1 MIDSLAAAV
10 GVQPEQATP
19 GWKGSFRSSPAPPTV
34 SEGKIHCVDPATG
47 FVLDTLQAD
56 TSSTIQSKIAAAE
69 KAQISFKATSWEQ
82 RRRFLKTLRAWI
94 MRDMELL
101 ARIACRDT
109 GKTAID
115 AAFGEILTTCA
126 KLNWT
131 LANGEKVLRP
141 ETRSGNLLL
150 AHKRCTV
157 VHEPL
162 GVIAACVSWNYPIH
176 NLLGPIISALFAGNA
191 IVAKCSE
198 QVAWSSNLIM
208 QGVHQCLFACG
219 LPLDLVQLVV
229 CAPEHAEALTRDKR
243 IAHITFIG
251 SDRVGRAVA
260 AAAAPQLTATTL
272 ELGGK
277 DPAVI
282 LPETNLEFFASMF
295 LRACFQAMG
304 QNCIGIERW
313 IVPRDMTE
321 TLVSTVQSRIAS
333 LKCGSFL
340 DETRFGT
347 QKDIEDVVDCGAM
360 INDARF
366 DQLESLIEDA
376 VKQGA
381 KLLQGGRRM
390 QHPRW
395 PLGYYFQPTLL
406 VNVKKTMRI
415 AQEELFA
422 PVFLVM
428 SYDSIQ
434 EAINIAN
441 GTVYGLGSSVFGP
454 NRAECLRVADQLE
467 CGMVNINDFGISY
480 LNQGLPFGG
489 CKDSGFGRFAGPEGL
504 LGVTRTKAKTEDI
517 AFRWVKT
524 TIPAVVDYPFCTA

>member
-1 MIDSLAAAV
+1 MIEIIPAAV
-10 GVQPEQATP
+10 VTILISIVSGGILWYKKESRILQIKGVHPEQATP
-19 GWKGSFRSSPAPPTV
+19 GWKGRFRSSPAPPVV
-34 SEGKIHCVDPATG
+34 SEGKVHCIDPATG

-56 TSSTIQSKIAAAE
+56 TSATIQSKIGAAKE
-69 KAQISFKATSWEQ
+69 AQISFKATSWEQ

-94 MRDMELL
+94 MRDMEVL

-115 AAFGEILTTCA
+115 AAFGELLTTCA

-131 LANGEKVLRP
+131 LANGEKVLQP
-141 ETRSGNLLL
+141 ETRN
-150 AHKRCTV
+150 
-157 VHEPL
+157 
-162 GVIAACVSWNYPIH
+162 
-176 NLLGPIISALFAGNA
+176 
-191 IVAKCSE
+191 
-198 QVAWSSNLIM
+198 
-208 QGVHQCLFACG
+208 
-219 LPLDLVQLVV
+219 LVQLVV

-251 SDRVGRAVA
+251 SDRIGRAVA

-282 LPETNLEFFASMF
+282 LPGTNLEFFASMF

-321 TLVSTVQSRIAS
+321 ALVNTVQSRIAS

-340 DETRFGT
+340 DDTRFGT

-381 KLLQGGRRM
+381 RLLQGGRRL

-395 PLGYYFQPTLL
+395 PLGFYFQPTLL
-406 VNVKKTMRI
+406 VNVTKTMRI

-434 EAINIAN
+434 EAIDIAN
-441 GTVYGLGSSVFGP
+441 GTVYGLGSSVFGS
-454 NRAECLRVADQLE
+454 NREDCLRVADQLE

-504 LGVTRTKAKTEDI
+504 LGLTRAKSRTEDI
-517 AFRWVKT
+517 AFRWVQT
-524 TIPAVVDYPFCTA
+524 SIPPVVDYPVRNTNQSWQCTSSHSLSFTRIGWPCIRYYEPTYHRVV